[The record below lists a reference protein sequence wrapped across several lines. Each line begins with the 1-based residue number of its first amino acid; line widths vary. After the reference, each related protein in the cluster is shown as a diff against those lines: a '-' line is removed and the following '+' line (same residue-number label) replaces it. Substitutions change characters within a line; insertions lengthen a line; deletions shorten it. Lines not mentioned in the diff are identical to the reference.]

1 MIPSVL
7 FLARS
12 CCDPPTIHFSPA
24 CFASVIAAAF
34 YTSNSFVNE
43 EPYVVHYLVQSW
55 IWIPLLL
62 QKDRPKSQWTIRVI
76 LSGSVRLGLGFFR
89 CREEQYPQCVAHQLY
104 RSLTSLSDPSRWI
117 IFARI
122 GLAGLTLIVLHRGFS
137 RVRGESN
144 RIIVGLAGVVFTHWL
159 IEAIA
164 VIFPSTRIDSAT
176 LTILPRI
183 FYTFFCIYVIYLVTL
198 LVRLVWFQAI
208 FSNQYDC

>member
-7 FLARS
+7 FLSRS
-12 CCDPPTIHFSPA
+12 WCNSVTIHFNPA
-24 CFASVIAAAF
+24 CFASVVTAAF

-62 QKDRPKSQWTIRVI
+62 RKGHSKSQWLIRAI

-104 RSLTSLSDPSRWI
+104 RSLTSVSDPSYWTI
-117 IFARI
+117 STRI
-122 GLAGLTLIVLHRGFS
+122 GLAGLTLVVLHRGFL
-137 RVRGESN
+137 RVRG
-144 RIIVGLAGVVFTHWL
+144 G
-159 IEAIA
+159 
-164 VIFPSTRIDSAT
+164 STRIITGLVTIVFSHWLLEATSVLLPSARIDAAT

-183 FYTFFCIYVIYLVTL
+183 FYTLFCIYAAYLISL
-198 LVRLVWFQAI
+198 LTRLTSF
-208 FSNQYDC
+208 